1 MWEYLWVWTMPD
13 AFFNSECWLN
23 VNNITW

>member
-1 MWEYLWVWTMPD
+1 MPD